1 MRDIKEV
8 LREVEVVLAHYCVT
22 DFDDFFGF
30 IEIDM
35 TEEEYIEFKEILEFI
50 LDISKVIILS
60 TLNYDYD
67 TNICSF
73 QYTNEALELIRVEV

>member
-1 MRDIKEV
+1 MDTKKV
-8 LREVEVVLAHYCVT
+8 LREVEVVLEDYCVIT
-22 DFDDFFGF
+22 FDDYFGF

-35 TEEEYIEFKEILEFI
+35 TEEEYNELKERLESI
-50 LDISKVIILS
+50 PDISKVVILS

-73 QYTNEALELIRVEV
+73 NYTNEALELITVEV

>member
-1 MRDIKEV
+1 MDTKKV
-8 LREVEVVLAHYCVT
+8 LKEVEVVLEDYCVIS
-22 DFDDFFGF
+22 FDDYFGF

-35 TEEEYIEFKEILEFI
+35 TEEEYIELKERLESI
-50 LDISKVIILS
+50 PDISKVVILS

-73 QYTNEALELIRVEV
+73 NYTNEALELITVEV

>member
-1 MRDIKEV
+1 MDTKKV
-8 LREVEVVLAHYCVT
+8 LREVEVVLEDYCVIT
-22 DFDDFFGF
+22 FDDYFGF

-35 TEEEYIEFKEILEFI
+35 TEEEYIELKERLESI
-50 LDISKVIILS
+50 PDISKVVILS

-73 QYTNEALELIRVEV
+73 EYTNEALELITTEV